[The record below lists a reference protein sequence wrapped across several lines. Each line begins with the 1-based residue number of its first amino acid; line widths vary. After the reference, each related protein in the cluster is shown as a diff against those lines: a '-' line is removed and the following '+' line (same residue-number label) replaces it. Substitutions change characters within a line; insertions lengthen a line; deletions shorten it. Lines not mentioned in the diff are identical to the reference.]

1 MITTIQIHKMKAKLD
16 AESRIVIP
24 SNIRDELDIKPNDEV
39 IVEKIEDKVIISKP
53 LSPEEF
59 LEEARILAE
68 DIRRT
73 KIRAID
79 PLKIKKMWDG

>member
-1 MITTIQIHKMKAKLD
+1 MKAKLD

-39 IVEKIEDKVIISKP
+39 IVEKIDDKVIISKP

-73 KIRAID
+73 KIREID
-79 PLKIKKMWDG
+79 PLKIKKMWEG